1 MIHNYFQMILIMI
14 LSGVLSSM
22 WVWSDKLSDV
32 RISLNDGYMIALMT
46 SFMIFFMSA
55 LDKNVTFMIISLTC
69 VGFIL
74 YFIRSQKFV
83 SKRQY
88 FQGMIPHHS
97 MAVHMSRRLLMNDMM
112 LSKDM
117 KAFVENIIRTQE
129 SEIDLMKSW
138 M

>member
-1 MIHNYFQMILIMI
+1 MILIMI
-14 LSGVLSSM
+14 VSGILSSM
-22 WVWSDKLSDV
+22 WVWSDKISDV

-46 SFMIFFMSA
+46 SFMIFFMSV
-55 LDKNVTFMIISLTC
+55 LEKNVTYIIISLTF
-69 VGFIL
+69 VGLVL
-74 YFIRSQKFV
+74 YLIRFQKFV

-97 MAVHMSRRLLMNDMM
+97 MAVHMSRRLLMNDTT
-112 LSKDM
+112 LSEDEKI
-117 KAFVENIIRTQE
+117 FVENIIRAQE